1 MFRGTAKLP
10 DGHVISICG
19 TIQELSNWVANI
31 ILVFG
36 GKMTVDIKEEVEQ

>member
-1 MFRGTAKLP
+1 MP
-10 DGHVISICG
+10 DGHVISVCG

-36 GKMTVDIKEEVEQ
+36 GKMTVDIKEVEQ

>member
-31 ILVFG
+31 ILVY
-36 GKMTVDIKEEVEQ
+36 GKMTVDIKEV